1 MLALRTQQNY
11 GVAYFYFSV
20 DRANEQSLH
29 HVLSSLAKQLATQKQ
44 PLVDEVERLY
54 KASRDGKTTPTS
66 DQLKT
71 IISCI
76 VKAETFSHVF
86 LVFDAFDE
94 CNAELRSSFLS
105 LFKRMTDDGINVF
118 VTSRPNL
125 HEIHTSRSNATTIS
139 LSAKEHDLRT
149 YLHKRINQNQLLANA
164 VSDYHRDGGDDVIA
178 TLIETVN
185 GM

>member
-11 GVAYFYFSV
+11 GIAYFYFSV

-29 HVLSSLAKQLATQKQ
+29 HVLSSLAKQLTAQTK
-44 PLVDEVERLY
+44 PLVDEIEHLY
-54 KASRDGKTTPTS
+54 SESHDGRTTPTS

-71 IISCI
+71 AISSI
-76 VKAETFSHVF
+76 GKVKTFSHVF

-118 VTSRPNL
+118 VTSRPNIQEV
-125 HEIHTSRSNATTIS
+125 HASPSNARTIS
-139 LSAKEHDLRT
+139 LSAQEHDLRI
-149 YLHKRINQNQLLANA
+149 YIKNRIYANPHLANV
-164 VSDYHRDGGDDVIA
+164 VSNYYRKGGKDVIA
-178 TLIETVN
+178 TLIEAAN

>member
-1 MLALRTQQNY
+1 MLALRAQQNY

-29 HVLSSLAKQLATQKQ
+29 HVLSSLAKQLTAQTK
-44 PLVDEVERLY
+44 PLVDEIERLY
-54 KASRDGKTTPTS
+54 SESQDGKITPSS
-66 DQLKT
+66 DQLKAA
-71 IISCI
+71 IFSI
-76 VKAETFSHVF
+76 VRAKTFSHVF

-118 VTSRPNL
+118 VTSRPNI
-125 HEIHTSRSNATTIS
+125 HEIYTSRSNATTIQ
-139 LSAKEHDLRT
+139 LSANEHDLRT
-149 YLHKRINQNQLLANA
+149 YLEKRIDQNSLLVN
-164 VSDYHRDGGDDVIA
+164 VISVYHRDGGEDVIS